1 MITVSYLTLIRL
13 LFVELGFHQIKI
25 KYTIQYNS
33 VRRNSVLY
41 GIYSCVCVCVV
52 CVRACARAC
61 VCVCVCVCFC
71 WCRRREEDKDYF
83 SPFKPAGIMLDF

>member
-1 MITVSYLTLIRL
+1 MITVSYLALIRL

-52 CVRACARAC
+52 CVRACARVC
-61 VCVCVCVCFC
+61 VCVCVCVSVGAEGG
-71 WCRRREEDKDYF
+71 RRIKITFHPLNLRE
-83 SPFKPAGIMLDF
+83 